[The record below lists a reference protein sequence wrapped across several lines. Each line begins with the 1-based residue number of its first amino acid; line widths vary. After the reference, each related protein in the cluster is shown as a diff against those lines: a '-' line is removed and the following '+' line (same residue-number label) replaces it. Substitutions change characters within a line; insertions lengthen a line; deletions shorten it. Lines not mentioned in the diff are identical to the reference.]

1 MSVEEVSKKI
11 DDLVDNQ
18 ADRLEIFEIVK
29 TAMEDNGDNIE
40 IVWRWARAYFMLSE
54 DEKEKEKKYKL
65 LKEGQKISQ
74 KCIEMDKDHYAG

>member
-40 IVWRWARAYFMLSE
+40 IVWRWARAHFMLSE